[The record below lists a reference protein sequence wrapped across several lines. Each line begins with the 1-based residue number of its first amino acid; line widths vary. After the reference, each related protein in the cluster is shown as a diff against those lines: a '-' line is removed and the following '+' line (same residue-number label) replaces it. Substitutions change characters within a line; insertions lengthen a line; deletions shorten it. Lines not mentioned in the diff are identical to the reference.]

1 MSKCFP
7 LFTTAPSRIDAAP
20 DWVKRSP
27 DDSPRNVSGPV
38 PHQELTAVGNLLPK
52 IGITTRRLKQL
63 ETISLIR
70 EQRDSGHQELAY
82 NARPF
87 VLCGIPL
94 RRPPRD
100 QLAYLRRNGKFF
112 LEIIGHPR
120 FGLPYGQDRLIPIWI
135 ATLALQQ
142 NSRIVHFRRA
152 SQMLEFFHLTKDG
165 RHYRRIVEG
174 FQRVFAATIFF
185 GTDDQPGRNRMTD
198 CTRFHFF
205 ERMRLWFADA
215 DPASADGRFENAIT
229 LSDAFFR
236 ECNQHR
242 IPVEREVVAALANAP
257 GLLDFY
263 VWLVW
268 KSWSLRG
275 RTARIPL
282 LGPGGLNEQLGNAP
296 FAGGSVQKPVHPQ
309 NDSRV
314 SRYKARS
321 CILSRLRVP
330 ARVTRYK
337 STCLLLR
344 FHVYLATKC
353 AVKFLLVRCLGLP
366 PVFTCINPCK
376 NIPVVGKAFLWKTAA
391 PPPPQCALRWDAT
404 LSLVARWVFHHA
416 NAARRYCASS
426 SRPSSPELWCR
437 LRARR
442 CCSPA
447 ALLLE
452 IGIIEIPVD
461 GTISAGAMIRSHLH
475 RGEERRETARP
486 SFPAVAPSGLCNHS
500 RYRPKAPSP
509 CNLGTGGGRVRLEPG

>member
-215 DPASADGRFENAIT
+215 DPASEDGRFENAIT

-282 LGPGGLNEQLGNAP
+282 LGPGGLTEQLGNAP
-296 FAGGSVQKPVHPQ
+296 YAVERTFRLTI
-309 NDSRV
+309 SRW
-314 SRYKARS
+314 
-321 CILSRLRVP
+321 LR
-330 ARVTRYK
+330 AVT
-337 STCLLLR
+337 
-344 FHVYLATKC
+344 A
-353 AVKFLLVRCLGLP
+353 
-366 PVFTCINPCK
+366 
-376 NIPVVGKAFLWKTAA
+376 LW
-391 PPPPQCALRWDAT
+391 PQCPASVSEDGHALVVRSSQTA
-404 LSLVARWVFHHA
+404 SAV
-416 NAARRYCASS
+416 RRRFCAK
-426 SRPSSPELWCR
+426 
-437 LRARR
+437 AY
-442 CCSPA
+442 A
-447 ALLLE
+447 
-452 IGIIEIPVD
+452 
-461 GTISAGAMIRSHLH
+461 SA
-475 RGEERRETARP
+475 E
-486 SFPAVAPSGLCNHS
+486 
-500 RYRPKAPSP
+500 
-509 CNLGTGGGRVRLEPG
+509 

>member
-1 MSKCFP
+1 MRLTPSSA
-7 LFTTAPSRIDAAP
+7 LFA
-20 DWVKRSP
+20 SP
-27 DDSPRNVSGPV
+27 FLVGSG
-38 PHQELTAVGNLLPK
+38 QSLPC
-52 IGITTRRLKQL
+52 GL
-63 ETISLIR
+63 
-70 EQRDSGHQELAY
+70 
-82 NARPF
+82 NAR
-87 VLCGIPL
+87 
-94 RRPPRD
+94 
-100 QLAYLRRNGKFF
+100 LASPKTGT
-112 LEIIGHPR
+112 
-120 FGLPYGQDRLIPIWI
+120 RLSF
-135 ATLALQQ
+135 A
-142 NSRIVHFRRA
+142 
-152 SQMLEFFHLTKDG
+152 HLKP
-165 RHYRRIVEG
+165 H
-174 FQRVFAATIFF
+174 
-185 GTDDQPGRNRMTD
+185 
-198 CTRFHFF
+198 
-205 ERMRLWFADA
+205 L
-215 DPASADGRFENAIT
+215 
-229 LSDAFFR
+229 
-236 ECNQHR
+236 
-242 IPVEREVVAALANAP
+242 
-257 GLLDFY
+257 
-263 VWLVW
+263 
-268 KSWSLRG
+268 
-275 RTARIPL
+275 
-282 LGPGGLNEQLGNAP
+282 P
-296 FAGGSVQKPVHPQ
+296 FAGGSVQKPMHPQ

-314 SRYKARS
+314 SRYKTRS

-500 RYRPKAPSP
+500 RYRP
-509 CNLGTGGGRVRLEPG
+509 RLRALVISVPAAVVCVLNPGELKIVFPVWPLF